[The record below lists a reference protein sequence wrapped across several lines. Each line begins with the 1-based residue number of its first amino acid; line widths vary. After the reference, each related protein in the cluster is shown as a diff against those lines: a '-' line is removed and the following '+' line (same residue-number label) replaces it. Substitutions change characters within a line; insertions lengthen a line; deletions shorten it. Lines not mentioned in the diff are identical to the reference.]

1 MTDRSRTR
9 SLVVPAFAIAF
20 VAIAAVASA
29 CGETRRSFGEDCI
42 KDEDCL
48 SGRCTAQKCGSE
60 PPLLDGSPPPVEA
73 GPDVSGDG
81 AADGNDGA
89 TDAGDAGADG

>member
-42 KDEDCL
+42 RDVDCL
-48 SGRCTAQKCGSE
+48 SDRCTAQKCGSE
-60 PPLLDGSPPPVEA
+60 PPFLDGSPPPAEA
-73 GPDVSGDG
+73 APDVTGDG
-81 AADGNDGA
+81 AADGSDGGPE
-89 TDAGDAGADG
+89 AGDAGAGG